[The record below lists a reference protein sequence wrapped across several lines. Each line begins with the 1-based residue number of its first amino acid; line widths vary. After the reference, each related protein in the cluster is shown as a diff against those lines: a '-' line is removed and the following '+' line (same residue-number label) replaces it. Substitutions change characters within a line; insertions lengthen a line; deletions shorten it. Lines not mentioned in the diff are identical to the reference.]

1 MNWYLFGGYT
11 AIWTVLFIF
20 LAYLN
25 HKQRRLADD
34 LRTLSEERRHPT
46 ENSPNEG

>member
-25 HKQRRLADD
+25 KKQRRLADD
-34 LRTLSEERRHPT
+34 LQSLSDERQ
-46 ENSPNEG
+46 SPAKPPRNDG